1 MKKKGIIIGC
11 FIAVLAIIICLVVFT
26 NKSKK
31 PKDEAKHIPKII
43 GNEKK
48 IEKLFDKNIDFD
60 HAYAFDNSELVG
72 EIEDKKVL
80 EEGLEKFVKEA
91 NKVDLQEYK
100 DDEIDEYKR
109 MFAPTD
115 YKFSLKFKDFTDKK
129 EYEVCPIIDYYTA
142 TYTYK
147 EDGKNEETD
156 IRFTFLCYKDKLIKV
171 IPEESYTIDEN
182 FEDVPVEEDEDL
194 SLGLSDE
201 EIAEYNSKFIEYDE
215 AILNKEELSSLL
227 DLVISTNTSYAGDN
241 KRFITVDDFYIE
253 GFDNT
258 GLFAACLE
266 ANPFNGG
273 TNSKE
278 NVDKV
283 SNEIRN
289 LKAALVDGNTYKV
302 TIDTGREIITKIS
315 IDDITND

>member
-26 NKSKK
+26 NKSKN
-31 PKDEAKHIPKII
+31 PKDVAKQIPKIV

-72 EIEDKKVL
+72 EIDDKKVL

-100 DDEIDEYKR
+100 ESEIDEYKR
-109 MFAPTD
+109 MFAPSDFKYT
-115 YKFSLKFKDFTDKK
+115 LKFKDFTDKK

-201 EIAEYNSKFIEYDE
+201 EIAEYNSKYIEYDE

-227 DLVISTNTSYAGDN
+227 DLVISTNDSYAGDN

-289 LKAALVDGNTYKV
+289 LKAALVEENTYKV

>member
-26 NKSKK
+26 NKSKN
-31 PKDEAKHIPKII
+31 PKDVAKQIPKIV

-72 EIEDKKVL
+72 EIDDKKVL

-100 DDEIDEYKR
+100 ESEIDEYKR
-109 MFAPTD
+109 MFAPSEFKYT
-115 YKFSLKFKDFTDKK
+115 LKFKDFTDKK

-171 IPEESYTIDEN
+171 IPEESYIIDEN

-201 EIAEYNSKFIEYDE
+201 EIAEYNSKYIEYDE

-227 DLVISTNTSYAGDN
+227 DLVISTNDSYAGDN

>member
-26 NKSKK
+26 NKSKN
-31 PKDEAKHIPKII
+31 PKDVAKQIPKTI

-72 EIEDKKVL
+72 EIDDKKVL

-100 DDEIDEYKR
+100 ESEIDEYKR
-109 MFAPTD
+109 MFAPSEFKYT
-115 YKFSLKFKDFTDKK
+115 LKFKDFTDKK

-201 EIAEYNSKFIEYDE
+201 EIAEYNSKFIEYDD

-227 DLVISTNTSYAGDN
+227 DLVISTNDSYAGDN